1 VFFGG
6 VYLVESIKCD
16 GNDGSSVQFLKE
28 ALVSKARKMP
38 FVRETIL
45 RSWLDV
51 KDEIQNT
58 FTVVWALEKRLIL
71 SRQDL
76 MTHLRGAEKL
86 KVLFSDAVQPQ
97 VEKEF
102 AFGRIS
108 VF

>member
-1 VFFGG
+1 MFFGG

-28 ALVSKARKMP
+28 ALVRKMP
-38 FVRETIL
+38 FVRKTIL